1 MMDSLIYLLDT
12 NILSHLMKNPRG
24 PVMRRIAALGEEA
37 ICTSIIVASE
47 LRYGADKKGSPK
59 LAAKVE
65 EILENIEVLPFDIDA
80 DRHYGSIR
88 SYLENRGELIG
99 PNDMLIAAHGRSLGL
114 ILVTDNT
121 REYERVPDLTVE
133 NWLLPPPPT
142 L

>member
-1 MMDSLIYLLDT
+1 MDSLIYLLDT
-12 NILSHLMKNPRG
+12 NILSHLIKNPRG
-24 PVMRRIAALGEEA
+24 PVMRRITTFGEEA

-65 EILENIEVLPFDIDA
+65 EILENIEVLPLDIDA

-88 SYLENRGELIG
+88 SYLENRGEVIG
-99 PNDMLIAAHGRSLGL
+99 PNDMLIAAQARSLGL

-121 REYERVPDLTVE
+121 REFERVSDLAVE
-133 NWLLPPPPT
+133 NWLLPPSPA

>member
-24 PVMRRIAALGEEA
+24 PVMRRITTFGEEA

-59 LAAKVE
+59 LPAKVE
-65 EILENIEVLPFDIDA
+65 EILENIEVLPLDIDA
-80 DRHYGSIR
+80 DLHYGSIR
-88 SYLENRGELIG
+88 SYLENRGEVIG
-99 PNDMLIAAHGRSLGL
+99 PNDMLIAAHARSLGL

-133 NWLLPPPPT
+133 NWLLPPPA